1 MIGTAS
7 IGAHVAKY
15 FNVQRRGNTLVL
27 GSVLAFRHDNHGGK
41 YTIQYADGAREYM
54 DTREFTIAY
63 HLAKDEEQWE
73 VAYV

>member
-1 MIGTAS
+1 MADGE
-7 IGAHVAKY
+7 G
-15 FNVQRRGNTLVL
+15 FNWCTRCEVYTLFL
-27 GSVLAFRHDNHGGK
+27 GSVLAFRDDNHGGT
-41 YTIQYADGAREYM
+41 YTIQYADGDREYM